1 MGIDNDNEKVN
12 EDGNVKENDNG
23 ENERET
29 GDRPI
34 TILRNTLRWGHL
46 CPTAPGKIIEKK
58 LEYLILG
65 ITFIILPL
73 FYFRILF
80 LFR

>member
-12 EDGNVKENDNG
+12 EDGNVKENDD

-34 TILRNTLRWGHL
+34 TILINTFRWGHL
-46 CPTAPGKIIEKK
+46 CPTAPGKII
-58 LEYLILG
+58 
-65 ITFIILPL
+65 
-73 FYFRILF
+73 
-80 LFR
+80 